1 MKCPHCSVGVSFEW
15 EGESPH
21 GDPDFEVTSRGRQ
34 IVHADCP
41 ECGRMV
47 AMLQVG
53 VCDKRDCDDGTCFF
67 SMEQVES
74 EELIYPRS
82 TTRPLPA
89 EVPTAYGADYL
100 ESSQVLLASPKASAA
115 LSRRLLQKV
124 LREHFSIKAT
134 SLDKEIDAFLGR
146 PDLPSYL
153 SETVDAVRV
162 VGNFAA
168 HPLKDTNTG
177 EIVDVEPGE
186 ADWLLEVL
194 DALFDYAFVQPQ
206 KLKARRDAL
215 NAKLRSLGKPP
226 MKQGS

>member
-1 MKCPHCSVGVSFEW
+1 MKCPHCTVGVNFDW
-15 EGESPH
+15 EGESAH
-21 GDPDFEVTSRGRQ
+21 GDPDFDETGRGRQ

-53 VCDKRDCDDGTCFF
+53 VCDRTDCDDGTWFF
-67 SMEQVES
+67 HMEKVES

-82 TTRPLPA
+82 ATRPLPA
-89 EVPTAYGADYL
+89 EVPMAYGGDYV
-100 ESSQVLLASPKASAA
+100 EASQVLLPSPKASAA
-115 LSRRLLQKV
+115 LSRRLLQKI
-124 LREHFSIKAT
+124 LREHFDIKAT
-134 SLDKEIDAFLGR
+134 SLDREIEAFLGR
-146 PDLPSYL
+146 SDLPSYL
-153 SETVDAVRV
+153 SEAVDAVRN
-162 VGNFAA
+162 VGNLAA

-194 DALFDYAFVQPQ
+194 DVLFDYAFVQPK
-206 KLKARRDAL
+206 KLKIRRDAL

-226 MKQGS
+226 MRQKS